1 MYSKCPTKLSWC
13 RSHQG
18 NAWLPKQ
25 MGGPC
30 RQKTFLS
37 QSTAEGLRVTFTRTL
52 EHLDY
57 LQKSVRYTYLLT
69 SWLNQD
75 KAKNLFGIVG
85 MSPGCNTQPKP
96 QQFLLTVNC
105 LSFYK
110 LARSVT
116 GGNAVGHA
124 MSSLLGIE
132 NDGVKAKQKLV
143 DTVNLYMNKQAPST
157 WSTWGNDAQYQSHA
171 RRSDSRVISQ
181 IAG

>member
-1 MYSKCPTKLSWC
+1 
-13 RSHQG
+13 
-18 NAWLPKQ
+18 
-25 MGGPC
+25 
-30 RQKTFLS
+30 
-37 QSTAEGLRVTFTRTL
+37 
-52 EHLDY
+52 
-57 LQKSVRYTYLLT
+57 
-69 SWLNQD
+69 
-75 KAKNLFGIVG
+75 

-157 WSTWGNDAQYQSHA
+157 WST
-171 RRSDSRVISQ
+171 
-181 IAG
+181 